1 MAESQMESTS
11 KLTSS
16 ALSSATSP
24 STAESVRL
32 NFARIR
38 KGDWKGWYE
47 GTQGMLLA
55 DLLNFAGR
63 YDGDDGV
70 TKANW
75 FVASS
80 RILSTGKKAGVALTP
95 HPDRSRRHSSSGKGK
110 VFISDVIV
118 CGNPGVLATMKSTTV
133 LHRLVL
139 HCGGGG
145 SDGLGSSCQRVSKGG
160 WCSGIGSCEGECTWD
175 SCSNSQLKR
184 STKLQ
189 HMCAATIVIDCTV
202 ASFINGARR
211 MIQFNVDA
219 HASLDWKGVPLKR
232 QQTAER
238 SIAMAERLAH
248 KPHSGSDVAAA
259 VKTSPT
265 VKKDSRNLKRSSCNK
280 LQQDIRRATST
291 EAAGDWEKGESRDDD
306 T

>member
-47 GTQGMLLA
+47 GPQGMLLA

-184 STKLQ
+184 STKL
-189 HMCAATIVIDCTV
+189 
-202 ASFINGARR
+202 
-211 MIQFNVDA
+211 
-219 HASLDWKGVPLKR
+219 
-232 QQTAER
+232 
-238 SIAMAERLAH
+238 
-248 KPHSGSDVAAA
+248 
-259 VKTSPT
+259 
-265 VKKDSRNLKRSSCNK
+265 
-280 LQQDIRRATST
+280 
-291 EAAGDWEKGESRDDD
+291 
-306 T
+306 